1 MIDAAKQYGVLMRE
15 QVDKTGAL
23 CVLARESILIGEE
36 GHPDLTCESLI
47 KTYVEPFM
55 AGPGAIY
62 VIGKVQH

>member
-1 MIDAAKQYGVLMRE
+1 MRE
-15 QVDKTGAL
+15 LVDKTGAKF
-23 CVLARESILIGEE
+23 VFARKSILIGEE

-55 AGPGAIY
+55 AGPGEIY

>member
-1 MIDAAKQYGVLMRE
+1 MRE
-15 QVDKTGAL
+15 LVDKTGAKF
-23 CVLARESILIGEE
+23 VFARKSILIGEE